1 MRPNDQQHLGGWME
15 IDRRAFTAGRRG
27 TAALHPHRRARVVID
42 RAFGRPFL
50 RRGLVGVLVIAV
62 LTMPAAAQQAPAS
75 EDAPTAAAIP
85 PSRFE
90 GTWVGT
96 QAWAIDN
103 PPPGSSQDQA
113 VTLEIEVVEG
123 KITGTMTPFL
133 GGEDGATFV
142 DARIVGEELHAT
154 AVVGRPR
161 PQAAGRRGG
170 GFKEATR
177 IAFVFRNA
185 GVNMNG
191 TADVRMGDVPW
202 MKFRYEL
209 GKKRSRY

>member
-1 MRPNDQQHLGGWME
+1 ME
-15 IDRRAFTAGRRG
+15 IHRKAFMAGWHGAAAVNPQRHRARWRPIGRALGR
-27 TAALHPHRRARVVID
+27 AALRRD
-42 RAFGRPFL
+42 
-50 RRGLVGVLVIAV
+50 LVAVLVIAV
-62 LTMPAAAQQAPAS
+62 LTVPAAAQQAPAS
-75 EDAPTAAAIP
+75 KDAPAAAIP
-85 PSRFE
+85 ASRFE

-113 VTLEIEVVEG
+113 VTLEIEVVDG

-161 PQAAGRRGG
+161 PQAPGRRGG